1 MNQIT
6 DKHII
11 DDRNKYSYEQHTK
24 EDVGSFNFDAY
35 NKETIQMSREI
46 KYVDGVYEA
55 VLISLLREMSFG
67 GYEEAYKRLNEFEK
81 GHDIDKMEIR
91 CKMRYYNIL
100 CIYHCEHIG
109 DYETGVHTSK
119 KELELAEE
127 LKDSDEI
134 MRIKMN
140 IGTINFELGHYDTAI
155 AFIAEAQEYYESVK
169 DLSMLAYCHTNLGD
183 LYVVKEAYEKARAEY
198 KLSVE
203 YAVLEHEPNPQLN
216 SLVGMARIDKLYGN
230 YVQSTDQLKEA
241 IELAGISE
249 NIDNKLNAFLELID
263 VYTLM
268 ERYDE
273 ALHEIYYIENHVTRL
288 ENKRYALR
296 VLKYKAEILKQ
307 LNQTEEAYESLKW
320 YIEINNQLNE
330 EKTRES
336 MAALVQEQYDQSI
349 RQLET
354 IAAIGRELTT
364 LSDLSEVLL
373 KIKHQL
379 SKVLAIDV
387 ISVGEIIDNE
397 LCFNHYIV
405 ANKKVDTRCV
415 CLDSEHSLGAICVR
429 KNKEL
434 IVNDLRVEY
443 AHIVDK
449 VEKVTVNGK
458 NDLKVNSLMYAPL
471 IAKGEVLGVFTIQSY
486 EKNAYSS
493 IETNIFRIILDY
505 VAIAVVNV
513 YQKNELER
521 LSIKDNLT
529 GLFNRRGF
537 IESYERSLFN
547 NDDQIDQVAL
557 MMLDLDYFKSIN
569 DTHGHLAGDEVLRQV
584 SEVLLKK
591 ENNDIK
597 SGRLGGEEFGV
608 FIVNKTID
616 DVIAIAE
623 SLCDQIAQLKVNFE
637 GQLIQVTTSIGVT
650 VKMSGEDWA
659 YDQLY
664 VEADNSLYQAKAD
677 GRNRVEVYPIV
688 NKS

>member
-11 DDRNKYSYEQHTK
+11 DERNKYSYDQHTK
-24 EDVGSFNFDAY
+24 EDVVPFNFDAY
-35 NKETIQMSREI
+35 NRETIQMSREI

-55 VLISLLREMSFG
+55 VLISLLREMAFG
-67 GYEEAYKRLNEFEK
+67 RYEEAYRRLNAFEK
-81 GHDIDKMEIR
+81 GHDIDKMTLR
-91 CKMRYYNIL
+91 SKMRYYNAL

-140 IGTINFELGHYDTAI
+140 IGTINFELDHYDTAI
-155 AFIAEAQEYYESVK
+155 EFIAEAQEYYESVN

-183 LYVVKEAYEKARAEY
+183 LYVVKETYEKAHAEY

-203 YAVLEHEPNPQLN
+203 YAILEHEPNPHLN
-216 SLVGMARIDKLYGN
+216 SLVGMARINKLYGN
-230 YVQSTDQLKEA
+230 YVQAIEQLKEA
-241 IELAGISE
+241 IVLVGISD
-249 NIDNKLNAFLELID
+249 NIDNKLNAYLELID
-263 VYTLM
+263 VYSST

-273 ALHEIYYIENHVTRL
+273 ALHEIHYIENHVARL

-296 VLKYKAEILKQ
+296 ILKYKAETLKQ
-307 LNQTEEAYESLKW
+307 LNQIEEAYEALKR
-320 YIEINNQLNE
+320 YIEINNQSNE

-336 MAALVQEQYDQSI
+336 MAALVQEQYNQSI
-349 RQLET
+349 KQLET

-387 ISVGEIIDNE
+387 ISVGELIGNE
-397 LCFNHYIV
+397 LCFDHYIV
-405 ANKKVDTRCV
+405 ANEKVDTRCV
-415 CLDSEHSLGAICVR
+415 SLDNDYSLGAICVR
-429 KNKEL
+429 NNEEL
-434 IVNDLRVEY
+434 IVNDIRVEY
-443 AHIVDK
+443 EHIVDK
-449 VEKVTVNGK
+449 IEKVTVNGK
-458 NDLKVNSLMYAPL
+458 TDLKVNSAMYAPL
-471 IAKGEVLGVFTIQSY
+471 VAKGEVLGVFTIQSY
-486 EKNAYSS
+486 KKNAYSS
-493 IETNIFRIILDY
+493 IEANIFRIILDY

-537 IESYERSLFN
+537 IESYEHILFN
-547 NDDQIDQVAL
+547 NDNQINQVAL
-557 MMLDLDYFKSIN
+557 MMLDLDYFKTIN
-569 DTHGHLAGDEVLRQV
+569 DTYGHLAGDEVLQQV
-584 SEVLLKK
+584 SEVLLKI
-591 ENNDIK
+591 ENMDIK

-608 FIVNKTID
+608 FIVNKSVE
-616 DVIAIAE
+616 DVIGIAE
-623 SLCDQIAQLKVNFE
+623 CLCDQIAQLKVDFE
-637 GQLIQVTTSIGVT
+637 GQMIQVTTSIGVT
-650 VKMSGEDWA
+650 VKMSGDDWT

-664 VEADNSLYQAKAD
+664 VEADNSLYQAKAN
-677 GRNRVEVYPIV
+677 GRNRVEVYSLT